1 MIISKTE
8 RYANELALA
17 LRKLQCLVD
26 TDARSAEARANARRL
41 RSQAI
46 ETGICP
52 YCGNT
57 ANVWSV
63 RHTEACAA
71 CGARLDRMLM
81 TKSRIKSGAY
91 ASDMLSKFKEDY
103 LLLNEVPYSLGGS
116 SEQAEL
122 IIQAIDELLVA
133 SAANNKAKL
142 QAQRQRTQDN
152 IRNKRMNSIRN
163 DLVLLGASRDDKD
176 FEDRVLEVYYSRYT
190 DF

>member
-1 MIISKTE
+1 M
-8 RYANELALA
+8 
-17 LRKLQCLVD
+17 
-26 TDARSAEARANARRL
+26 
-41 RSQAI
+41 
-46 ETGICP
+46 
-52 YCGNT
+52 
-57 ANVWSV
+57 
-63 RHTEACAA
+63 
-71 CGARLDRMLM
+71 
-81 TKSRIKSGAY
+81 
-91 ASDMLSKFKEDY
+91 
-103 LLLNEVPYSLGGS
+103 LLNEVPYSLGGS

-142 QAQRQRTQDN
+142 QVQRQHIQDN

>member
-1 MIISKTE
+1 
-8 RYANELALA
+8 
-17 LRKLQCLVD
+17 
-26 TDARSAEARANARRL
+26 
-41 RSQAI
+41 
-46 ETGICP
+46 
-52 YCGNT
+52 
-57 ANVWSV
+57 
-63 RHTEACAA
+63 
-71 CGARLDRMLM
+71 
-81 TKSRIKSGAY
+81 
-91 ASDMLSKFKEDY
+91 MLSKFKEDY

-176 FEDRVLEVYYSRYT
+176 FEDRVLEVYYSRHT